1 MDNRPIG
8 FLDSGVGGLTVVKEL
23 LRQLPNEEVIYIGDS
38 KRAPYGSR
46 NKDEILAFT
55 WEMVNF
61 LLSKNVKMIVMA
73 CNTAT
78 AVALEDVKEKLD
90 IPVLGVIQ
98 AGASAVVQKTRS
110 KQVAVIATEATV
122 KSSAYKDIIHR
133 KSPSVELTS
142 LACPKFVPLVEA
154 NMMAMPEAKAVVKE
168 SLAPLK
174 GKVDS
179 LILGCTHYPLL
190 KPLIQEEMGPEVQ
203 LIDSG
208 AETVRDISVL
218 SNYFLISGSEREAI
232 QHRFYTTGDP
242 ATFKAIAGQWL
253 NIDDIK
259 VEEVDLSQS
268 QPKTKT
274 LIVAT
279 RNQGKARE
287 FEALFSDRG
296 YSIKTLN
303 DYPELPEIEETADSF
318 EGNARLKAETI
329 AEITGELVV
338 GDDSGLC
345 VDVLG
350 GLPGVWSHRFAGPD
364 PTDEQNMSKLL
375 HELASTALIPER
387 RTAHFHTTLVASM
400 PGKESLVIDADWPGR
415 IATAPKGEDGFGYD
429 PIFLVGN
436 GDLTAAE
443 LPFEEKNEQSH
454 RGQALRKLMVE
465 LPSWLDK

>member
-8 FLDSGVGGLTVVKEL
+8 FLDSGVGGLTVVREL
-23 LRQLPNEEVIYIGDS
+23 FRQLPNEAVVYIGDS
-38 KRAPYGSR
+38 KRAPYGPR
-46 NKDEILAFT
+46 NEDEILAFT

-78 AVALEDVKEKLD
+78 AVALDEVRSKLD

-98 AGASAVVQKTRS
+98 AGASAAIQKTKT
-110 KQVAVIATEATV
+110 KQIGVIATEATV
-122 KSSAYKDIIHR
+122 KSQAYKEVIHR
-133 KSPSVELTS
+133 KSPSVTVNS
-142 LACPKFVPLVEA
+142 LACPPFVPLVEA
-154 NMMAMPEAKAVVKE
+154 NKMETEEARQIVHE
-168 SLAPLK
+168 SLNPLQ

-190 KPLIQEEMGPEVQ
+190 KSLIQEEMGEEVQ

-218 SNYFLISGSEREAI
+218 ANYFLISGPEREAI
-232 QHRFYTTGDP
+232 QHEFYTTGDIEQFQ
-242 ATFKAIAGQWL
+242 TIAGQWL
-253 NIDDIK
+253 GNRALDVK
-259 VEEVDLSQS
+259 KVDLSNIE
-268 QPKTKT
+268 KKK

-279 RNQGKARE
+279 RNKGKAKE
-287 FEALFSDRG
+287 FEALFGELG
-296 YSIKTLN
+296 YEIKTLQ
-303 DYPELPEIEETADSF
+303 DYPELPEVAETADSF

-329 AEITGELVV
+329 SELTGELVI

-350 GLPGVWSHRFAGPD
+350 GLPGVWSHRFAGQD
-364 PTDEQNMSKLL
+364 PTDEENMAKLL
-375 HELASTALIPER
+375 HELASTALTPER
-387 RTAHFHTTLVASM
+387 RTAHFHTTLVAAM

-436 GDLTAAE
+436 SDLTAAE
-443 LPFEEKNEQSH
+443 LPMEEKNEQSH
-454 RGQALRKLMVE
+454 RGQALKKLMLE